1 MLWVSERRTLLVAVF
16 LFASVVLG
24 AHAQQQGGVAAA
36 LAYDAQT
43 RGPVPIPPSERGL
56 QAVVAEPWFKVADAG
71 LVLEGPA
78 FDRDGNLL
86 FCDVSGRRVLRLT
99 PDRRLSTVVTL
110 DQLSPGGLAVH
121 KDGRIFIAAMD
132 ITKGIGSVAAVGPDG
147 SGMQALVPPEAG
159 YMPNDLVFDARGGF
173 YFTDFR
179 GASTDPKGG
188 VYHVSPDFKTITPV
202 LPRLAMANGVALG
215 PDSKELWATEFGR
228 NLLHRVELA
237 DATAATPFG
246 TAVAYH
252 FTGPAPDS
260 MRADADGNLY
270 VAVYGQGRVLAFN
283 GNGIPIGQVLLPG
296 REEGH
301 NLRSTSMA
309 IRPGTDDLYIVT
321 KDGKDGQGATIF
333 HAKAF
338 ATAPRLYSHQ

>member
-1 MLWVSERRTLLVAVF
+1 MMAPWRLLAALLCACV
-16 LFASVVLG
+16 ASVG
-24 AHAQQQGGVAAA
+24 HAQQGGGAVPA
-36 LAYDAQT
+36 LRYDAQT

-56 QAVVAEPWFKVADAG
+56 QAVVAEPWFKVSDEG

-99 PDRRLSTVVTL
+99 PDRRLSTLVSL
-110 DQLSPGGLAVH
+110 DQLGPGGVAVH

-132 ITKGIGSVAAVGPDG
+132 IARGTGAVMAMEPDG
-147 SGMQALVPPEAG
+147 SGMRTVVPPEAG
-159 YMPNDLVFDARGGF
+159 HMPNDLVFDARGGF

-179 GASTDPKGG
+179 GASTDPRGG
-188 VYHVSPDFKTITPV
+188 VYYVSPDFGTITPV

-215 PDSKELWATEFGR
+215 ADGKELWATEFGR

-237 DATAATPFG
+237 DATTATPIG

-270 VAVYGQGRVLAFN
+270 VAIYGQGRVLAFN

-309 IRPGTDDLYIVT
+309 IRPGTDDLYIVAS
-321 KDGKDGQGATIF
+321 DGEGGQGAMFF
-333 HAKAF
+333 HTMAFAKAL
-338 ATAPRLYSHQ
+338 PLYSHR